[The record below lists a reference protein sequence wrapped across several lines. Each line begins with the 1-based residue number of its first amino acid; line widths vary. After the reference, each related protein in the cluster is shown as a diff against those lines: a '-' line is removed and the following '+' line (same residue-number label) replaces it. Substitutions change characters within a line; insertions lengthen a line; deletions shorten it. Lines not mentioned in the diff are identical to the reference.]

1 MKPDQCLV
9 VGCGYLGARVAKAW
23 VADGCRVF
31 VTTRSASRAAMFE
44 REGFEPI
51 LLNIADPIAPDVLPE
66 VQRVLFA
73 VGFDRSDV
81 HSQEQ
86 VYVRG
91 LRNVLDALPN
101 SPNPFIYVSSTGVY
115 GQADDSWV
123 DEQSPTEPTRDGGR
137 FCLEAEELLRRH
149 PIGRH
154 SVTLR
159 LAGIYGPDR
168 VPFLQKL
175 RKAEPLPVA
184 TEGYLNLIHVEDA
197 VQVVMACSIE
207 AESPQLF
214 VVSDGTPVIRR
225 AYYDEVAR
233 ILGVSAIYDPPNA
246 TSPRT
251 RRAMGSKRVKNDRMR
266 KKLGIDLKYPN
277 YERGLAA
284 ILATE
289 G

>member
-1 MKPDQCLV
+1 M
-9 VGCGYLGARVAKAW
+9 
-23 VADGCRVF
+23 
-31 VTTRSASRAAMFE
+31 
-44 REGFEPI
+44 
-51 LLNIADPIAPDVLPE
+51 
-66 VQRVLFA
+66 
-73 VGFDRSDV
+73 
-81 HSQEQ
+81 
-86 VYVRG
+86 
-91 LRNVLDALPN
+91 
-101 SPNPFIYVSSTGVY
+101 
-115 GQADDSWV
+115 
-123 DEQSPTEPTRDGGR
+123 
-137 FCLEAEELLRRH
+137 
-149 PIGRH
+149 
-154 SVTLR
+154 TLR

-207 AESPQLF
+207 TESPQLF

-225 AYYDEVAR
+225 TYYDEVAR

-266 KKLGIDLKYPN
+266 KKLGIDLKFPN